1 MLSTLD
7 SLNVFL
13 VEDSPE
19 DVLFFKR
26 TLKHLREK
34 HPEINF
40 EFQHSNCLKD
50 ALVKVANTSFDIIF
64 LDLSLPDSQKFLG
77 LEKLKEQLEDHFP
90 IVVLTG
96 DENDSLALEALN
108 RGAQDYLKK
117 SEMNAYNL
125 SRSLMYSLER
135 SKAAKEL
142 EELRVHQAK
151 TLKMATLGEMSGSI
165 AHEINN
171 PLAIILG
178 YTDILL
184 ADIEEGVDSD
194 RLKNS
199 VEKIEETTVRISKII
214 KSLKSYSRRSEQDPM
229 SQIAFP
235 EILEDTLNL
244 CIERFKTSKIEL
256 KIQHIE
262 PAHLLCRD
270 MQISQ
275 VLLNLLNNAHDAVK
289 KNDKAW
295 VSIDSSIVDDKL
307 KVLIQDS
314 GSIKDE
320 SVRRKLFS
328 PFFTTKPK
336 GEGTGLGMS
345 ISKSIIENHG
355 GSLMLLDNSKNTCFE
370 ISIPIVAVSN
380 EKSA

>member
-151 TLKMATLGEMSGSI
+151 TLKMA
-165 AHEINN
+165 
-171 PLAIILG
+171 
-178 YTDILL
+178 
-184 ADIEEGVDSD
+184 
-194 RLKNS
+194 
-199 VEKIEETTVRISKII
+199 
-214 KSLKSYSRRSEQDPM
+214 
-229 SQIAFP
+229 
-235 EILEDTLNL
+235 
-244 CIERFKTSKIEL
+244 
-256 KIQHIE
+256 
-262 PAHLLCRD
+262 
-270 MQISQ
+270 
-275 VLLNLLNNAHDAVK
+275 
-289 KNDKAW
+289 
-295 VSIDSSIVDDKL
+295 
-307 KVLIQDS
+307 
-314 GSIKDE
+314 
-320 SVRRKLFS
+320 RK
-328 PFFTTKPK
+328 
-336 GEGTGLGMS
+336 
-345 ISKSIIENHG
+345 
-355 GSLMLLDNSKNTCFE
+355 
-370 ISIPIVAVSN
+370 
-380 EKSA
+380 